1 MTESDRATGAEQ
13 PDSEGE
19 LRPIEPDDLFRL
31 RFVTSADLS
40 PDGESIVF
48 ALSRTD
54 VEANTDHTDLLQVAV
69 DSGEQRQLTSVDAMN
84 AHPVFAPDGREIAF
98 LSTRTGVPQIFALPL
113 DGGEAR
119 QVTAFPDGVGGGP
132 VFSPDGTRIAFTAV
146 PPGTR
151 RDPSLPY
158 RVDRAA
164 WRADGVGVIEDALQD
179 VYVVPVEGG
188 EPVRLTEDRS
198 LNTAPQW
205 TPDGAALVFNASF
218 DTDSTGMHNRLRRVD
233 LDGSVSDVADGGVI
247 ASHAVCPDGRIVY
260 VLTNEDGRPA
270 GSKAD
275 LWVYDPGTGD
285 RERRA
290 TGLADDVGGRLVPD
304 MPAFAFTMGGVLAS
318 ADSRHAYLP
327 AQHGGEVRVL
337 RIGLSGAESHELV
350 AGGERACVPV
360 RLRGNRLLFAAFGMR
375 DPGQLYALDTAT
387 GAERQ
392 VTELNADMLAR
403 FAWPDVHHL
412 EFTGT
417 DGTAVEG
424 WYFEPADARRPL
436 PTLLGIHGGPHAG
449 WGHTFVFDF
458 LMLAGAGYGVLL
470 VNHRGSTGYGDDFGT
485 AINSDWGNLDY
496 ADLMAGVDHAI
507 AAGLADSDRLGV
519 FGASAGGTLTGWITT
534 RTDRFRAACPE
545 DPLFDFVSSHGTSD
559 IGIWACRSFMGGEP
573 YERPEAHRRCSPIT
587 YAHRSST
594 PTLFFQHESD
604 HRAPP
609 GQTEQFYAILKSRG
623 VTAEMLR
630 FPGTSHTGSV
640 LGPVT
645 HRRAQNEALLDWM
658 DRYVLGERPAGAGSD
673 EGGSGKTRR
682 R

>member
-1 MTESDRATGAEQ
+1 MPEDDRAAGAGAER
-13 PDSEGE
+13 PDSDEA

-31 RFVTSADLS
+31 RFATSADLS
-40 PDGESIVF
+40 PDGESVVF

-54 VEANTDHTDLLQVAV
+54 VEANTDHTDLVQVAV
-69 DSGEQRQLTSVDAMN
+69 SSGGQRQLTSVDAVH
-84 AHPVFAPDGREIAF
+84 AYPAFAPDGREIAF

-119 QVTAFPDGVGGGP
+119 QLTAFPDGVGGGP

-151 RDPSLPY
+151 RDPALPY

-179 VYVVPVEGG
+179 VYVVAAEGG

-218 DTDSTGMHNRLRRVD
+218 DPESMGMLNRLRRVD
-233 LDGSVSDVADGGVI
+233 LDGSVSDVASGGAI
-247 ASHAVCPDGRIVY
+247 ASHAVCPDGRIAY
-260 VLTNEDGRPA
+260 VLTNEDGRRA

-275 LWVYDPGTGD
+275 LWVYDPETGVHQ
-285 RERRA
+285 RRT
-290 TGLADDVGGRLVPD
+290 TGLVDDVGGRLVPD
-304 MPAFAFTMGGVLAS
+304 MPAFAFTMAGVLIS

-327 AQHGGEVRVL
+327 AQRGGEVRVL
-337 RIGLSGAESHELV
+337 RVGLSGAESHEPV
-350 AGGERACVPV
+350 AGGERGCAPV
-360 RLRGNRLLFAAFGMR
+360 RLRGNRLLFAAFGIR
-375 DPGQLYALDTAT
+375 DPGDLHVLDTAT
-387 GAERQ
+387 GTESRL
-392 VTELNADMLAR
+392 TELNAELLAR
-403 FAWPDVHHL
+403 LEWPAVHHL
-412 EFTGT
+412 EFTST

-424 WYFEPADARRPL
+424 WYLEPARAKRPL

-458 LMLAGAGYGVLL
+458 LMLAGAGYGVLF

-485 AINSDWGNLDY
+485 AITSDWGNLDC

-507 AAGLADSDRLGV
+507 AIGLADSDRLGV
-519 FGASAGGTLTGWITT
+519 FGASAGGTLSGWLTT
-534 RTDRFRAACPE
+534 QTDRFRAACPE
-545 DPLFDFVSSHGTSD
+545 DPLFDFSSMYGTSD
-559 IGIWACRSFMGGEP
+559 IGIWAGRSFMGGDP
-573 YERPEAHRRCSPIT
+573 HERAELYRRCSPVT

-609 GQTEQFYAILKSRG
+609 GQTEQFYTVLKSRG

-630 FPGTSHTGSV
+630 FPGTSHVGSV

-645 HRRAQNEALLDWM
+645 HRRAQNEALLEWM
-658 DRYVLGERPAGAGSD
+658 DRYVLGE
-673 EGGSGKTRR
+673 K
-682 R
+682 